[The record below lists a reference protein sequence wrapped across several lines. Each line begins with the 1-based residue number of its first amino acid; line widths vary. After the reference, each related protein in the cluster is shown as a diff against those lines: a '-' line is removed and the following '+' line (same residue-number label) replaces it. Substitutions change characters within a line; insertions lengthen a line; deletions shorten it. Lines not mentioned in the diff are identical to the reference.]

1 MTELRPDQ
9 RCHHRDC
16 PRKRDK
22 GWTTCA
28 RHHTAGISIRQWNK
42 RTKGKR

>member
-1 MTELRPDQ
+1 MTTKPKPADQ
-9 RCHHRDC
+9 CHFPGC
-16 PRKRDK
+16 ERKRDR

-42 RTKGKR
+42 RQAKR